1 MPENSVD
8 APALEAR
15 EGGVLLRVKVQP
27 KASRNAVLGEQGGR
41 VRIAL
46 TAPPV
51 EGAANEALVKFL
63 ASLLDVRRQQI
74 VIKSG
79 EHGRDKCLLIQDA
92 SLEAISDALL
102 HHAR

>member
-1 MPENSVD
+1 MPETSVD

-41 VRIAL
+41 IRIAL

-63 ASLLDVRRQQI
+63 ASLLEVRRQQI
-74 VIKSG
+74 VFKSG
-79 EHGRDKCLLIQDA
+79 EHGRDKCLLIQDV
-92 SLEAISDALL
+92 SLDEISDALL
-102 HHAR
+102 HHTR

>member
-1 MPENSVD
+1 MD

-41 VRIAL
+41 IRIAL

-63 ASLLDVRRQQI
+63 ANVLDVRRQQI
-74 VIKSG
+74 IFKSG
-79 EHGRDKCLLIQDA
+79 EHGRDKSLLIQ
-92 SLEAISDALL
+92 EATLSAVSNALL
-102 HHAR
+102 QTGQ